1 MSRPIVTIIVTT
13 KPNHIIQPITTT
25 TIIDINIIHPT
36 TTTITTYNKI
46 TTIILQR

>member
-36 TTTITTYNKI
+36 TITTYNKI